1 MMKRDSDDPEGEFQR
16 ENYRLNEVNDV
27 FCAREEVVGR
37 ITQLTDGVPKRII
50 DKFKRHLVGE
60 PTITDLVHEVI
71 NQRERIGQAT
81 YGRPL
86 LAGDGRDT
94 LQDAIE
100 EAADLLQYLVKLK
113 VERESK

>member
-1 MMKRDSDDPEGEFQR
+1 MTRRDRTDPEGEYRR
-16 ENYRLNEVNDV
+16 EGYGLNEQQDDV
-27 FCAREEVVGR
+27 FCAREGNVILAEDV
-37 ITQLTDGVPKRII
+37 IGVIGINRA
-50 DKFKRHLVGE
+50 DE

-71 NQRERIGQAT
+71 NQREKIGQAT

-113 VERESK
+113 TERDTECP